1 MKTLYIPTT
10 TLNFNNIM
18 SCESIS
24 PKAFYAKREFGY
36 KTWHCTNENPF
47 DNSLLLYEEIPVVY
61 REVSDYDDYP
71 LIIAITIS
79 EEMFEDM
86 LFTNI
91 AGVWQYDKTIYL
103 NPSYTTLFFDSE
115 EHKRIAWS
123 KSESSAETKMV
134 ALYQSKMFYLVKM
147 LTYAKKPSTKTDV

>member
-24 PKAFYAKREFGY
+24 PKAFYAKRGFGY

-47 DNSLLLYEEIPVVY
+47 DNSLLLYEEIPIVD
-61 REVSDYDDYP
+61 REVCDYDDYP

-79 EEMFEDM
+79 EEIKYNFV
-86 LFTNI
+86 F
-91 AGVWQYDKTIYL
+91 
-103 NPSYTTLFFDSE
+103 
-115 EHKRIAWS
+115 
-123 KSESSAETKMV
+123 
-134 ALYQSKMFYLVKM
+134 
-147 LTYAKKPSTKTDV
+147 